1 MSAKSTLPQVHIEE
15 MQELVNDFIHES
27 MANLERNEQLVESL
41 GSDDVWLIE
50 QNIRI
55 LFRTF
60 HSIKGVAGFLQFA
73 VLQALTH
80 ETETL
85 FDSIRKRPVRQNYE
99 VLQAIYQAFDGIRY
113 IIREVEKHG
122 TDTTARA
129 KADAVI
135 THVQKFI
142 APNERIDLDGN
153 ILLASVRP
161 PAQTP
166 SKQSLSSLQATAPL
180 LNLLLPSDIAGIRDK
195 TAMLIAAVH
204 NLVLTEEID
213 ANNSSAQD
221 LSAQDSSAEMQR
233 IEAAR
238 ERISHIHL
246 LIGEIIE
253 HSQLPQESEAVLVGQ
268 GAFVFSDMMASGDL
282 VLNDITLLTL
292 QSQVNNFVEALG
304 VHLQES
310 LKEKPAQQSI
320 AIAVE
325 SSINQTPTLRED
337 DLLIKTPHHLQ
348 ANEQNVL
355 LQQMNVS
362 YQHVPNDDTTH
373 QSIDRHT
380 TDSNGHDQNGHD
392 QNGMQ
397 GEVATI
403 FGGAT
408 YTDRSEIR
416 VETVKLD
423 RLFDLMSELV
433 TLQTMTLNNPDLHDL
448 DLPNFQKSATML
460 AKNIRQLQ
468 GVTMSMRMTP
478 IEILFAKM
486 KRITREVSAQLGKR
500 VELKMSGADTEMDK
514 TVIELLFDP
523 LVHILRNAIDHGIEA
538 VEERER
544 VGKSATGVIH
554 LSALYEGNEILI
566 SVRDDGGGLNR
577 TRILQRAIERG
588 IAPQNAEA
596 LTDEEVWNFIFEP
609 GFSTAET
616 VTDVSGRGVG
626 MDVVKQNI
634 GKMRGSVQV
643 RSREGKG
650 STITLR
656 IPLTLASMDVILVR
670 VGETHYAIPI
680 GSVRQS
686 FRPEPE
692 DITTTMDGLEVVRVR
707 ETLYTIVRL
716 HELFQQRTDNA
727 AIEQGILVIVEANAR
742 TVCLFVDEIVGQQQT
757 VIKPLAKYIGE
768 VRGLNGCMIL
778 SDGTIGLI
786 LDVEELIRFA
796 EEPEAELA

>member
-85 FDSIRKRPVRQNYE
+85 FDGIRKRPVRQNDE

-122 TDTTARA
+122 SDSTARA
-129 KADAVI
+129 KAEAVI
-135 THVQKFI
+135 AHVQAFI

-153 ILLASVRP
+153 TLLTSARP
-161 PAQTP
+161 PVHT
-166 SKQSLSSLQATAPL
+166 SNKQSPAPPQATAPL
-180 LNLLLPSDIAGIRDK
+180 LHLHPSDIASIRDK
-195 TAMLIAAVH
+195 TAMLIAALH
-204 NLVLTEEID
+204 NLALTDEAD
-213 ANNSSAQD
+213 ANNSFAP
-221 LSAQDSSAEMQR
+221 DSSVEVQSN
-233 IEAAR
+233 EAAR
-238 ERISHIHL
+238 ERIFHIHL
-246 LIGEIIE
+246 LIGEIVE
-253 HSQLPQESEAVLVGQ
+253 HSQLPEESEAELIGQ
-268 GAFVFSDMMASGDL
+268 GAYVFSDMMASGDL

-292 QSQVNNFVEALG
+292 QSQVNNFVEALEA
-304 VHLQES
+304 HLQES
-310 LKEKPAQQSI
+310 LKEKLAQQ
-320 AIAVE
+320 ANEIAVE
-325 SSINQTPTLRED
+325 SPIKQTPRLKEGD
-337 DLLIKTPHHLQ
+337 SLVEAPHHFQ
-348 ANEQNVL
+348 ANEQDVL

-362 YQHVPNDDTTH
+362 YQHDPNDDNTN
-373 QSIDRHT
+373 QSIIRHT
-380 TDSNGHDQNGHD
+380 TDPNGHD
-392 QNGMQ
+392 QNGMPR
-397 GEVATI
+397 EVATI

-433 TLQTMTLNNPDLHDL
+433 TLQTMTLNNPDLQDL

-514 TVIELLFDP
+514 NVIELLFDP

-538 VEERER
+538 PEERER

-577 TRILQRAIERG
+577 T
-588 IAPQNAEA
+588 
-596 LTDEEVWNFIFEP
+596 
-609 GFSTAET
+609 
-616 VTDVSGRGVG
+616 
-626 MDVVKQNI
+626 K
-634 GKMRGSVQV
+634 
-643 RSREGKG
+643 
-650 STITLR
+650 
-656 IPLTLASMDVILVR
+656 
-670 VGETHYAIPI
+670 
-680 GSVRQS
+680 
-686 FRPEPE
+686 
-692 DITTTMDGLEVVRVR
+692 
-707 ETLYTIVRL
+707 
-716 HELFQQRTDNA
+716 
-727 AIEQGILVIVEANAR
+727 
-742 TVCLFVDEIVGQQQT
+742 
-757 VIKPLAKYIGE
+757 
-768 VRGLNGCMIL
+768 
-778 SDGTIGLI
+778 
-786 LDVEELIRFA
+786 
-796 EEPEAELA
+796 

>member
-1 MSAKSTLPQVHIEE
+1 

-27 MANLERNEQLVESL
+27 IANLDRTEQLVESL
-41 GSDDVWLIE
+41 GTDDVWLIE

-60 HSIKGVAGFLQFA
+60 HTIKGVAGFLQFA
-73 VLQALTH
+73 VMQALTH
-80 ETETL
+80 EAETL
-85 FDSIRKRPVRQNYE
+85 FDGIRKRPARQSE
-99 VLQAIYQAFDGIRY
+99 PVLQAIYQAFDCIRY
-113 IIREVEKHG
+113 IIREVEKYG
-122 TDTTARA
+122 SDISAREMA
-129 KADAVI
+129 ETIIA
-135 THVQKFI
+135 HVRQFI
-142 APNERIDLDGN
+142 APDERVDLDGN
-153 ILLASVRP
+153 IISPRAKP
-161 PAQTP
+161 IYIPKPAP
-166 SKQSLSSLQATAPL
+166 SPLSLPRQPIRA
-180 LNLLLPSDIAGIRDK
+180 SDITFLREK
-195 TAMLIAAVH
+195 AAVLRTAV
-204 NLVLTEEID
+204 NKIVPV
-213 ANNSSAQD
+213 
-221 LSAQDSSAEMQR
+221 
-233 IEAAR
+233 EAAFPEDDYSAAMR
-238 ERISHIHL
+238 ERVNHL
-246 LIGEIIE
+246 HRLITELSESPFLPEDSEPCII
-253 HSQLPQESEAVLVGQ
+253 GQ
-268 GAFVFSDMMASGDL
+268 GASVFSDMMASGDL
-282 VLNDITLLTL
+282 VLNETTLLTL
-292 QSQVNNFVEALG
+292 HSQVNSFVDALELFLRECPQG
-304 VHLQES
+304 DDDAANNSSETTTTYALLQRE
-310 LKEKPAQQSI
+310 ENT
-320 AIAVE
+320 
-325 SSINQTPTLRED
+325 NQENTLRPEGNVHDVLPNALRFNTQLNASPD
-337 DLLIKTPHHLQ
+337 DMTK
-348 ANEQNVL
+348 AV
-355 LQQMNVS
+355 
-362 YQHVPNDDTTH
+362 
-373 QSIDRHT
+373 
-380 TDSNGHDQNGHD
+380 
-392 QNGMQ
+392 
-397 GEVATI
+397 
-403 FGGAT
+403 T

-416 VETVKLD
+416 VETSKLD

-433 TLQTMTLNNPDLHDL
+433 TLQTMTLNNPDLQDL

-500 VELKMSGADTEMDK
+500 VELRMSGADTEMDK
-514 TVIELLFDP
+514 NVIELLFDP
-523 LVHILRNAIDHGIEA
+523 LVHILRNAIDHGIEST
-538 VEERER
+538 EERER

-577 TRILQRAIERG
+577 TKILHRAIERG
-588 IAPQNAEA
+588 IATPNAEE
-596 LTDEEVWNFIFEP
+596 LTDEEIWNFIFEP

-634 GKMRGSVQV
+634 GQMRGSVQV

-650 STITLR
+650 TTITLR

-670 VGETHYAIPI
+670 VGDTHYAIPI

-727 AIEQGILVIVEANAR
+727 AIDQGILVIVEAKAR

-786 LDVEELIRFA
+786 LDVEELIRIA
-796 EEPEAELA
+796 EDPLPEPV